1 MSSRCPGSKSRHLL
15 LATRL
20 GACHPR
26 RPRPEPVCVERVV
39 PAPPEAVF
47 DLLARPERHRDFDG
61 SGTVQGARSQ
71 GRRLDLGDSFGMD
84 MHWRVPYA
92 TRNVVTEFEEG
103 RRIAWRTL
111 APTPLTLLFTGRTW
125 RYELEPVEG
134 GTRIRE
140 TWDVSTEAL
149 PTRFLLKPLLAEHTR
164 ESMERTLAR
173 IEELLRD

>member
-1 MSSRCPGSKSRHLL
+1 MPSPSL
-15 LATRL
+15 
-20 GACHPR
+20 
-26 RPRPEPVCVERVV
+26 RPEPVCVERVV

-47 DLLARPERHRDFDG
+47 DLLSRPERHRDFDG
-61 SGTVQGARSQ
+61 SGTVQGARRE
-71 GRRLDLGDSFGMD
+71 GRRLGLGDSFGMD

-164 ESMERTLAR
+164 ESMERALAR